1 MVRAVSRFPGGV
13 GEAQQLV
20 AATPHRRGERVRAE
34 LQGVGL
40 CVGAKAALLCGE
52 CAPLVRKLCG
62 SRLVWHGHGAAGA
75 RAAAPGGTAA
85 RM

>member
-13 GEAQQLV
+13 GETQQLV
-20 AATPHRRGERVRAE
+20 AATSQSGSKRVRAE
-34 LQGVGL
+34 LQGAAL